1 MRPWITGTGVCSNSI
16 ESATPTNRKLCWLD
30 SWALWVL
37 MFAFAGA
44 VLKATSPS
52 HYHSLWQAAGS
63 ASYKWRFDEICD
75 VIYWRLLAAAA
86 NEWERWAIWKSNCKN
101 RFLENFFDNITIL
114 LNYYVRY
121 FSATSGN
128 PAACGKR
135 CLLTN
140 AWRFFA
146 DLFTYTDKVN
156 NKCCFKL
163 QLTTCL
169 LLSALRCIDCV
180 RCVGGRCFTL
190 PLCRCFRC
198 IVSVCS
204 AHD

>member
-1 MRPWITGTGVCSNSI
+1 MSGLFIFFYFSARKWNCFFGTFYFSAEKGKSFYGRPLTGRGRPWITGTGVCSNSI

-75 VIYWRLLAAAA
+75 VIYWRLRAAAA

-128 PAACGKR
+128 PAACGKQ

-146 DLFTYTDKVN
+146 DLFTYTD
-156 NKCCFKL
+156 
-163 QLTTCL
+163 
-169 LLSALRCIDCV
+169 
-180 RCVGGRCFTL
+180 
-190 PLCRCFRC
+190 
-198 IVSVCS
+198 
-204 AHD
+204 